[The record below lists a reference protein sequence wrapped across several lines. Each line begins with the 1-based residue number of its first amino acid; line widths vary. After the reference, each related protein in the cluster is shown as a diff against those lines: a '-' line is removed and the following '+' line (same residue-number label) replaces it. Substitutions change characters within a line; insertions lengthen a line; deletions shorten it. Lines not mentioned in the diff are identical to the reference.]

1 MKMIDNDIVYITFP
15 SEIQLPS
22 ASSLSCTAEGLV
34 KTVQCSL
41 ITGMPNRL
49 KAKVTF
55 TSGSNSPN
63 IMFYIKVNNV
73 KNAPSTAT
81 SSVFTDVKATDSG
94 DNDIMIS
101 TLGVLP
107 TITNPQPAS
116 AVGSLVQGSTDTGV
130 ATDYTITYT
139 TMNAMADSSSFLIDY
154 PDIITVPSTISCD
167 VTYGSGSTKLGAL
180 MTCLVNTGTRTI
192 KITSANNNNIIKAM
206 PAGS

>member
-22 ASSLSCTAEGLV
+22 ASSLSCTAEALV

-63 IMFYIKVNNV
+63 VLFYIKVNNV
-73 KNAPSTAT
+73 KNAPSTAP
-81 SSVFTDVKATDSG
+81 SSVFTDIKATDSG
-94 DNDIMIS
+94 DNDIMIF
-101 TLGVLP
+101 TGTAP
-107 TITNPQPAS
+107 IITNPQPAS
-116 AVGSLVQGSTDTGV
+116 TDGSLVQGSTDTGV

-139 TMNAMADSSSFLIDY
+139 TKNAMADSSSFLIDY